1 MKIKRFFAKEIRQAM
16 RMVKEELGADAVILS
31 NRSVEGGIEIVAAR
45 DFDEQAIH
53 NKLREQP
60 APQPSHP
67 DTMKAPDSSPEK
79 RRPEVMSHG
88 EKKSQEGSG
97 AARLLRGSV
106 DQYVGYAEKLQLR
119 SSGPENRATAKR
131 IEPVIP
137 ILPAEKVKPV
147 EKSKA
152 AEENHY
158 SLSDK
163 LLMEM
168 CNELK
173 SLRMTFDRKVMEPA
187 QLPGNQ
193 VDSLKSS
200 LLQHLENMEI
210 SKKTSAHVASQL
222 NNKVSIETAFAK
234 AQDLLADML
243 PMEEDD
249 ILETGGIA
257 ALVGPTG
264 VGKTTTIAKLAA
276 QFILK
281 HGPNQV
287 ALLTTDNYR
296 IGAFGQLNTYGRIL
310 GVPVRTASTNDEL
323 LGLINGFMDKR
334 LILID
339 TAGMSQRDMKLV
351 EQINTLRQIKSYL
364 VMSAATDYKVM
375 NDIIRAFRIFEP
387 QATILTK
394 LDEAVTVG
402 SAISSLIEHRL
413 PLSFVANGQRV
424 PEDIFVPA
432 ARSLVDYCVTD
443 SGTKNGYDHPGNYEM
458 RMAQGYA

>member
-1 MKIKRFFAKEIRQAM
+1 
-16 RMVKEELGADAVILS
+16 
-31 NRSVEGGIEIVAAR
+31 
-45 DFDEQAIH
+45 
-53 NKLREQP
+53 
-60 APQPSHP
+60 
-67 DTMKAPDSSPEK
+67 
-79 RRPEVMSHG
+79 
-88 EKKSQEGSG
+88 
-97 AARLLRGSV
+97 
-106 DQYVGYAEKLQLR
+106 
-119 SSGPENRATAKR
+119 
-131 IEPVIP
+131 
-137 ILPAEKVKPV
+137 
-147 EKSKA
+147 
-152 AEENHY
+152 
-158 SLSDK
+158 
-163 LLMEM
+163 
-168 CNELK
+168 
-173 SLRMTFDRKVMEPA
+173 
-187 QLPGNQ
+187 
-193 VDSLKSS
+193 
-200 LLQHLENMEI
+200 MEI

-234 AQDLLADML
+234 ARDMLADML

-387 QATILTK
+387 KATILTK

-413 PLSFVANGQRV
+413 PLSFIANGQRV

-432 ARSLVDYCVTD
+432 ARSLVDYCMTD
-443 SGTKNGYDHPGNYEM
+443 PGTKNGYDHPGNYEM